1 MTPLHIAIVG
11 AGPAG
16 CYTADQLTRK
26 LPDARIDVY
35 DRLPTPYGLV
45 RGGVAP
51 DHQGTKAIVRQF
63 ERSFARGSV
72 RFRGNVEV
80 GRDVAYEDL
89 KSAYHAVVIASGALE
104 DRRLGIPGE
113 ELAGVYGSGRFVGW
127 YNGIPDC
134 CGLAPR
140 IEGPAAAIIGNGNVA
155 LDIARILGKTPEELA
170 ASDICAHA
178 AAQLARTRLTDIYL
192 VGRRGPCE
200 AAFSAA
206 ELAELGR
213 LEQVVPSVDASLP
226 AEPPA
231 DWDEARRKAAL
242 KNLEILRGF
251 AAAERTGKPLRLHFL
266 FHAAPVAIAGEGAV
280 AALRLVRSPVA
291 DEENAEFTLPVN
303 TVITAIGYR
312 ASPIPGVPFD
322 AGRGIVKH
330 EEGRVEP
337 GVWTT
342 GWCKRGPQG
351 VIPANRNDAL
361 ATADAIAASLA
372 AGAQPEKPGG
382 SVIDGRLR
390 DRGIQVVDF
399 AGWQRIDAHEV
410 AAGQG
415 KPREKLVTPA
425 ALLAA
430 ARQPGTAR

>member
-1 MTPLHIAIVG
+1 MTGPRIAIVG

-16 CYTADQLTRK
+16 CYTADQLTRR

-63 ERSFARGSV
+63 ERTFARENV

-80 GRDVAYEDL
+80 GRDVAYADL
-89 KSAYHAVVIASGALE
+89 KAAYHAVVIASGALE
-104 DRRLGIPGE
+104 DRRLDIPGE
-113 ELAGVYGSGRFVGW
+113 DLAGVYGSGRFVGW

-134 CGLAPR
+134 SGLAPR
-140 IEGPAAAIIGNGNVA
+140 LDGPAAAIIGNGNVA
-155 LDIARILGKTPEELA
+155 LDIARILGKTPAELS
-170 ASDICAHA
+170 ASDICTHA
-178 AAQLARTRLTDIYL
+178 VAQLAQAGLTDIYL
-192 VGRRGPCE
+192 IGRRGPCE

-213 LEQVVPSVDASLP
+213 LERVAPCVDAP
-226 AEPPA
+226 IPVEPPV

-242 KNLEILRGF
+242 KNLEILRNF
-251 AAAERTGKPLRLHFL
+251 AAAEQSGKPLRLHFL
-266 FHAAPVAIAGEGAV
+266 FQATPVAIEGQGAV
-280 AALRLVRSPVA
+280 ATLKLSRRLPTDGQVTEHA
-291 DEENAEFTLPVN
+291 LPVS

-322 AGRGIVKH
+322 TGRGIVKH
-330 EEGRVEP
+330 EEGRVES

-351 VIPANRNDAL
+351 VIPANRSDAL

-372 AGAQPEKPGG
+372 ATAQPDKPGG
-382 SVIDGRLR
+382 GVIDTRLR

-399 AGWQRIDAHEV
+399 AGWRRIDAHEV

-415 KPREKLVTPA
+415 KPREKLVATA
-425 ALLAA
+425 TLLAA
-430 ARQPGTAR
+430 ARQPETAR

>member
-16 CYTADQLTRK
+16 CYTADQLTRR

-89 KSAYHAVVIASGALE
+89 KAAYHAVVIASGALE

-113 ELAGVYGSGRFVGW
+113 DLTGVYGSGRFVGW

-134 CGLAPR
+134 SGLAPR
-140 IEGPAAAIIGNGNVA
+140 IDGPAVAIVGNGNVA
-155 LDIARILGKTPEELA
+155 LDIARILGKTPAELA

-178 AAQLARTRLTDIYL
+178 AAQLARAGLTDIYL
-192 VGRRGPCE
+192 IGRRGPCE
-200 AAFSAA
+200 AAFSTA

-213 LEQVVPSVDASLP
+213 LERVAPCVDSPLP

-231 DWDEARRKAAL
+231 DWDETRRKAAL

-251 AAAERTGKPLRLHFL
+251 AATEWTGRPLRLHFL
-266 FHAAPVAIAGEGAV
+266 FHAAPVAIADEGAV
-280 AALRLVRSPVA
+280 AALRLARSPLA
-291 DEENAEFTLPVN
+291 DGEEAEFTLPVS

-312 ASPIPGVPFD
+312 ARPIPGVPFD
-322 AGRGIVKH
+322 AGRGIVEH

-351 VIPANRNDAL
+351 VIPANRSDAL
-361 ATADAIAASLA
+361 ATADAIAANLA
-372 AGAQPEKPGG
+372 ATDQPAKPGG
-382 SVIDGRLR
+382 SAIDARLQ
-390 DRGIQVVDF
+390 DHGIEVVDF
-399 AGWQRIDAHEV
+399 PGWQRIDTQEV

-415 KPREKLVTPA
+415 KPREKLVATA

-430 ARQPGTAR
+430 ARQPETAR

>member
-80 GRDVAYEDL
+80 GRDLAYEDL
-89 KSAYHAVVIASGALE
+89 KTAYHAVVIASGALE

-113 ELAGVYGSGRFVGW
+113 DLAGVYGSGRFVGW

-134 CGLAPR
+134 SGLAPR
-140 IEGPAAAIIGNGNVA
+140 IDGPAAAIIGNGNVA
-155 LDIARILGKTPEELA
+155 LDIARILGKTPAELA

-178 AAQLARTRLTDIYL
+178 ATQLAQTGLTDIYL

-213 LEQVVPSVDASLP
+213 LEQVAPCVDGPLP
-226 AEPPA
+226 LDPPVA
-231 DWDEARRKAAL
+231 WDDTRRKAAL

-251 AAAERTGKPLRLHFL
+251 AATERTDKPLRLHFL
-266 FHAAPVAIAGEGAV
+266 FHATPVAIAGEGAV
-280 AALRLVRSPVA
+280 AALRLVRSPLA
-291 DEENAEFTLPVN
+291 GEEEAEFALPVN

-312 ASPIPGVPFD
+312 ARPIPGVPFD
-322 AGRGIVKH
+322 TGRGIVKH
-330 EEGRVEP
+330 EEGYVEP

-351 VIPANRNDAL
+351 VIPANRSDAL
-361 ATADAIAASLA
+361 ATADTIAANLA
-372 AGAQPEKPGG
+372 ATDQPAKPGG
-382 SVIDGRLR
+382 SAIDARLQ
-390 DRGIQVVDF
+390 DRGIEVVDF
-399 AGWQRIDAHEV
+399 PGWQRIDTQEV

-415 KPREKLVTPA
+415 KPREKLVATA

-430 ARQPGTAR
+430 ARQPETAR